1 MPDSGR
7 SANEVKIRAAMAM
20 SSSAKLDKLWKGQ
33 TISFGVKLR
42 LLRSILISV
51 LLYGC
56 KSWTYNEEIVKTI
69 NAFEFKCYRRLLG
82 IFWRIDA
89 HKRVSERTV
98 GRLSGSTETPTS
110 NCTRAEK
117 KFFGHV
123 TRHPT
128 ELRLANTIMYGRAP
142 GNRGRGRPR
151 TEMLDNR
158 QL

>member
-7 SANEVKIRAAMAM
+7 SANEVKIRAAMAT

-82 IFWRIDA
+82 ISWRIDA
-89 HKRVSERTV
+89 HK
-98 GRLSGSTETPTS
+98 
-110 NCTRAEK
+110 
-117 KFFGHV
+117 
-123 TRHPT
+123 
-128 ELRLANTIMYGRAP
+128 
-142 GNRGRGRPR
+142 
-151 TEMLDNR
+151 
-158 QL
+158 